1 MAKDKANGTLH
12 ESGKKVKHPS
22 QAEAIGLTT
31 NKEKTRGPHPAG
43 VAKKTGH
50 RVANHG

>member
-12 ESGKKVKHPS
+12 ESGKKVKHLKS
-22 QAEAIGLTT
+22 
-31 NKEKTRGPHPAG
+31 HPTG

>member
-1 MAKDKANGTLH
+1 MAKDQKSGTKH

-31 NKEKTRGPHPAG
+31 NQEKSRGPHPTA
-43 VAKKTGH
+43 VAKKAEH
-50 RVANHG
+50 RVANNG